1 MDRVSDDHEIEVF
14 FDGGCPLCA
23 REVALLRH
31 WDRAHKICF
40 TDIDQPDFDHFR
52 LGKTRPELMGQM
64 HGRLPDGTWLK
75 GVEVFR
81 RMYAAVGFR
90 GLVALSRLPGLSQL
104 LDAGYWMFA
113 KNRLRL
119 TGRCM
124 GDTCKVSNSA
134 APVERVP

>member
-1 MDRVSDDHEIEVF
+1 MDQVSDNHEIEVF

-31 WDRAHKICF
+31 WDRAHKIRF
-40 TDIDQPDFDHFR
+40 IDIDQPDFDHLR
-52 LGKTRPELMGQM
+52 LGKTRPELMDQI

-81 RMYAAVGFR
+81 RMYGATGFR

-104 LDAGYWMFA
+104 LDAGYWIFA
-113 KNRLRL
+113 KKRLRL
-119 TGRCM
+119 TGRCA
-124 GDTCKVSNSA
+124 GDTCALPQPAV
-134 APVERVP
+134 PVEKGP

>member
-1 MDRVSDDHEIEVF
+1 MNEVSENHEIEVF

-40 TDIDQPDFDHFR
+40 TDIDQPDFDNLR
-52 LGKTRPELMGQM
+52 LGKSRPELMDQM

-81 RMYAAVGFR
+81 RMYGAVGFR

-104 LDAGYWMFA
+104 LDAGYWIFA

-119 TGRCM
+119 TGRCT
-124 GDTCKVSNSA
+124 GDTCIVAQPA
-134 APVERVP
+134 APDEKGP

>member
-1 MDRVSDDHEIEVF
+1 MDRASADHEIEVF

-31 WDRAHKICF
+31 WDPAHKIRF
-40 TDIDQPDFDHFR
+40 TDIDQPDFDPIR
-52 LGKTRPELMGQM
+52 LGKNRPELMDQM
-64 HGRLPDGTWLK
+64 HGRLPDGRWLK

-81 RMYAAVGFR
+81 RMYAAVDFR

-104 LDAGYWMFA
+104 LDAGYWLFA

-134 APVERVP
+134 APVERVL